1 MDKIKDKQK
10 CLTIRG
16 QLKLVFAVV
25 LVSWLCILNN
35 LAYFAGFT
43 NSYLLVFLT
52 VTLWFPLVGGSIG
65 CLMYQFHK
73 FSSYG
78 VCNHRTR
85 LFQKY
90 ILYVSVVILM
100 GSFLYHKPWWI
111 RHTEGLR
118 DRMIRMNFE
127 KELPLIREWFAQIG
141 DKSGSY
147 PKRVLI
153 ENCPP
158 AIKKL
163 RPRHVW
169 LGSAD
174 NNADSYVEILGVT
187 WAGGFIGGWG
197 IEIGPESMN
206 IPESSET
213 QYILPFAPG
222 AYVFHAE

>member
-1 MDKIKDKQK
+1 
-10 CLTIRG
+10 
-16 QLKLVFAVV
+16 
-25 LVSWLCILNN
+25 
-35 LAYFAGFT
+35 
-43 NSYLLVFLT
+43 
-52 VTLWFPLVGGSIG
+52 
-65 CLMYQFHK
+65 
-73 FSSYG
+73 
-78 VCNHRTR
+78 
-85 LFQKY
+85 
-90 ILYVSVVILM
+90 
-100 GSFLYHKPWWI
+100 
-111 RHTEGLR
+111 
-118 DRMIRMNFE
+118 MIRMNFE